1 MKTSGLRVGEV
12 YGMKGRG
19 RVIYQGAE
27 SVTTGYCTCR
37 WEYVFVKVSD
47 WLGLAPISLT
57 KKEVAEEIYEIN

>member
-1 MKTSGLRVGEV
+1 MNTSALCKGKE

-37 WEYVFVKVSD
+37 WEYVFVRVND
-47 WLGLAPISLT
+47 WFGLSPISLT
-57 KKEVAEEIYEIN
+57 AEEVAKEIYNI